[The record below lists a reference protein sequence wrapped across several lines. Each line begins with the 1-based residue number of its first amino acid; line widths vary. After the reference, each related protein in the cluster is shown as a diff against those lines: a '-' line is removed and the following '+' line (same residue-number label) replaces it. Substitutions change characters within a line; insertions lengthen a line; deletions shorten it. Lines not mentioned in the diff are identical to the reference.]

1 MSVHMVESKIQAE
14 RVGDVQESARKM
26 FAALREAG
34 PDGVRYGSCL
44 LPDGE
49 TFIALVQVDEGREN
63 PVPELAEF
71 QEFVEV
77 VEASRAE
84 PPTIHPLTV
93 VGSYRLF

>member
-1 MSVHMVESKIQAE
+1 
-14 RVGDVQESARKM
+14 
-26 FAALREAG
+26 
-34 PDGVRYGSCL
+34 
-44 LPDGE
+44 
-49 TFIALVQVDEGREN
+49 
-63 PVPELAEF
+63 VPELAEF